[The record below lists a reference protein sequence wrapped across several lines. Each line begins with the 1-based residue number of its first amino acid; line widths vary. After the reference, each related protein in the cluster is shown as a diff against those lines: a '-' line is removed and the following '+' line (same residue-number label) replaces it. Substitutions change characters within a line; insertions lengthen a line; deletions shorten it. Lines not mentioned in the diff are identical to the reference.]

1 LLGKILRKLVVV
13 LLIALALACF
23 MSVTFSQVEISI
35 MLIPNKL
42 HLSKTMISNA
52 NTKLLPKNPH
62 IKESLIK
69 ILNVLVLTSDKVVS
83 ISLISAV
90 ITLFVVHHILVK
102 LLVTHGLI
110 LVNAQSLELA

>member
-13 LLIALALACF
+13 LLIALDLECSMF
-23 MSVTFSQVEISI
+23 VTSSQVEISI

-90 ITLFVVHHILVK
+90 ITLFAVHHILVK
-102 LLVTHGLI
+102 LLVTHGLT